1 MLSTCVAKF
10 VPKLS
15 CLQDLKLDK
24 LQHFVL
30 DECDKCLDKVDM
42 RKDRTQSA
50 VASLHPQGS
59 RETLAGCPANLYGFA
74 QERSRSTSRESLFAL
89 VLLVL
94 WSARIRWLCSSQV
107 MMFSATM
114 SAETRA
120 LCKKSQSLTRE
131 VV

>member
-50 VASLHPQGS
+50 VASLHPQDS

-74 QERSRSTSRESLFAL
+74 QEEAGLQVKKVSLHWCC
-89 VLLVL
+89 
-94 WSARIRWLCSSQV
+94 WSYGRLASDGSAAAR
-107 MMFSATM
+107 
-114 SAETRA
+114 
-120 LCKKSQSLTRE
+120 
-131 VV
+131 